1 MSRGLREGIGPITIG
16 RTVTSTDT
24 GQDRAIETTTGTETA
39 MVIDTET
46 AMVIDTETATGIDT
60 ETVMGIDTETVMGIE
75 TEIADLR
82 GTAVTTPGCTEPIG
96 AGHAMMRTNP
106 AVQGRIAH
114 VVVRSRGR
122 GRKSGPLAT

>member
-24 GQDRAIETTTGTETA
+24 GQDRAIETTTG
-39 MVIDTET
+39 TET